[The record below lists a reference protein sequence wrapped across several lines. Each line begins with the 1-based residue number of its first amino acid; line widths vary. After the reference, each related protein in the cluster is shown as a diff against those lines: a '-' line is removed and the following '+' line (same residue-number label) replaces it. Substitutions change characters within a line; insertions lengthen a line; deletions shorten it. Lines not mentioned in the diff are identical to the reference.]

1 MNIVFSGSYIQSNL
15 FSAFLCILLPI
26 GFLWYYKRK
35 TSVQIGPFFIG
46 AAFSLLFSYLV
57 TYIGNILILSV
68 TGLGEFLNAQ
78 NHPVYSAVYGAVSI
92 GLISTLGSFVGL
104 KYAMKTRSGRENAL
118 VFGLG
123 MGGFECI
130 LNGGTV
136 NITNIIAAVLINS
149 VGSQEYFNKIGLSG
163 KELADTQALFATQ
176 ADTPGYFFLMDATYL
191 ILSLI
196 LSAATAILIYCGINE
211 DGRRYLFPLAIV
223 LRILGYIPVYL
234 TNIPAWQSSALLFG
248 IAIVYTFAVA
258 FLAYQV
264 YCGIKGNRG

>member
-35 TSVQIGPFFIG
+35 TSVKVGPFFIG
-46 AAFSLLFSYLV
+46 AAFSLLFSYLI
-57 TYIGNILILSV
+57 TYIWNILILSG
-68 TGLGEFLNAQ
+68 TGLGIFLNAQ
-78 NHPVYSAVYGAVSI
+78 EHPVYSAVYGAFSI
-92 GLISTLGSFVGL
+92 GLISTLGSFIGL
-104 KYAMKTRSGRENAL
+104 KYAMKNRPGKENAL
-118 VFGLG
+118 VFGVG

-136 NITNIIAAVLINS
+136 YITNIIAAVLINS
-149 VGSQEYFNKIGLSG
+149 VGSQEYFKKIGLSG
-163 KELADTQALFATQ
+163 KDLAETQSLFAAQ
-176 ADTPGYFFLMDATYL
+176 AATPGYVFLMDATYL

-196 LSAATAILIYCGINE
+196 LCAAATLLIYCGIKEN
-211 DGRRYLFPLAIV
+211 GKRYFLPLAIV
-223 LRILGYIPVYL
+223 LHILGYVPVYL
-234 TNIPAWQSSALLFG
+234 TNIPAWQNSTLLFG

-264 YCGIKGNRG
+264 YCGMREK